1 MSSSRA
7 PSSLRPARPGRPH
20 TVLVVDDS
28 AFMRRVITDIL
39 SSTSEFRVI
48 GTARDGN
55 DALRKVH
62 QLDPDLV
69 TMDVEMPGLDGLT
82 ALGYIM
88 SETPRPVVML
98 SAYTTAGGDATMRA
112 LDYGAVDFVAKPG
125 GTISLNLETVGDQLL
140 DALRAAATANLAMI
154 PVRVHRHVE
163 RPKPPAPEPGAGADA
178 PPSVLDAPGKVAARR
193 APAMPPRK
201 KRRRAAAGA
210 GPSEVAVAVAA
221 STGGPRALAELLPRI
236 RVPLGAA
243 VLVVQHMPAHFT
255 RTFAER
261 LDGLDGLP
269 VCEAVDGEPVRGD
282 RVYMAPGD
290 FHMRVVRVD
299 GVPTIALS
307 QEPTIWGVRPAAD
320 PLFRSVA
327 EAYGARCVGV
337 VLTGMGRDGAEGLRE
352 IVAAGG
358 AGIAQ
363 DKRTSVIYG
372 MPQAAGEVAQSILP
386 LDEIHGAIER
396 EVDVRMHALA
406 RPAAF
411 VEGEA

>member
-1 MSSSRA
+1 MSSSRP
-7 PSSLRPARPGRPH
+7 PSSRAREARPARPH

-39 SSTSEFRVI
+39 SATDEFRVV

-140 DALRAAATANLAMI
+140 DALRAAATANLSVI
-154 PVRVHRHVE
+154 PVRVHR
-163 RPKPPAPEPGAGADA
+163 RAPEPA
-178 PPSVLDAPGKVAARR
+178 PAVPVETSAALKLAARR
-193 APAMPPRK
+193 RAGDPLR
-201 KRRRAAAGA
+201 KRRRRAPVGGGA
-210 GPSEVAVAVAA
+210 PSEVAVAVAA
-221 STGGPRALAELLPRI
+221 STGGPRALAEMLPRI

-269 VCEAVDGEPVRGD
+269 VSEAVDGEAVRAD
-282 RVYMAPGD
+282 HVYMAPGD

-299 GVPTIALS
+299 GVPRIALS
-307 QEPTIWGVRPAAD
+307 DEPTIWGVRPAAD

-327 EAYGARCVGV
+327 EVYGARAVGV

-363 DKRTSVIYG
+363 DRRTSVIYG

-386 LDEIHGAIER
+386 LDEIHAAIER
-396 EVDVRMHALA
+396 EVDVRMHA
-406 RPAAF
+406 PAAPAALAE
-411 VEGEA
+411 EGA